1 MGPLE
6 PIVCKEGNYCPKG
19 GVTSIVCPAGHY
31 CSRGAYEPT
40 KCTVGARCPEGSYYN
55 MTYLPLGFL
64 IALDLV
70 LIIWTLGAKFRERLK
85 RKPRAAFKE
94 PKSLLRRA
102 VTLVDMEQHGQ
113 KYQPLEDDDCGVSS
127 RIVTV
132 QRSDTGF
139 GGAAPYAFDEVEPIT
154 AKPRSDLQLFIQSMS
169 RCIGATSFGLS
180 FEFIDLAF
188 LPNKASRP
196 ILSEVTGNINRGTL
210 SGVMGASGAGKS
222 KTFHT
227 NADLQY

>member
-19 GVTSIVCPAGHY
+19 GATSIVCPAGHY

-55 MTYLPLGFL
+55 MTFLPLGFL

-70 LIIWTLGAKFRERLK
+70 LIVWTLGAKLRQRLK
-85 RKPRAAFKE
+85 RKPRSAFKK

-102 VTLVDMEQHGQ
+102 VTLVDMEQRGQ
-113 KYQPLEDDDCGVSS
+113 QYQALEDEDCGVSS

-139 GGAAPYAFDEVEPIT
+139 GGVAPFAFNEEEPIN

-188 LPNKASRP
+188 LPKNSSRP
-196 ILSEVTGNINRGTL
+196 ILSEVTGHINRGTL
-210 SGVMGASGAGKS
+210 SGVMGVSGAGKS
-222 KTFHT
+222 SS
-227 NADLQY
+227 

>member
-19 GVTSIVCPAGHY
+19 GATSIVCPAGHY

-40 KCTVGARCPEGSYYN
+40 QCTVGARCPAGSYYN
-55 MTYLPLGFL
+55 MTLLPLGFL

-70 LIIWTLGAKFRERLK
+70 LIVWTLGARFRERLK
-85 RKPRAAFKE
+85 RKPRSAFKE

-102 VTLVDMEQHGQ
+102 VTLVDMEQRGRQ
-113 KYQPLEDDDCGVSS
+113 FQALEDDDCGVSS

-139 GGAAPYAFDEVEPIT
+139 GGIAFEEEEPIN
-154 AKPRSDLQLFIQSMS
+154 AKPRSDLHLFIQSMS
-169 RCIGATSFGLS
+169 RCIGATSFGLF

-188 LPNKASRP
+188 LPQNSSRP
-196 ILSEVTGNINRGTL
+196 ILSEVTGHIKCGTL

-222 KTFHT
+222 TPLDK
-227 NADLQY
+227 NVNLRY